1 MQRGRPKKNKENFPS
16 VALPKQ
22 APEGMS
28 RVVTYSNPDS
38 IARGEKRY
46 RVEKADVYLKA
57 KFQGI
62 EDKYRKGQAVMN
74 RNNMTA
80 PERKILEGWV
90 LHRMIREGLS
100 RKAIMDIMEDEWN
113 VDRSAAA
120 TMMSFVLNQLV
131 ETDEKQRERGKAV
144 YFERL
149 ENLYASCMKR
159 NDTAN
164 ALKVLEQMA
173 KARGFYNDTTVV
185 APVMNFKFGNEP
197 SMIEIPPESV
207 HPAEEVKEIPEELK
221 EEFNWS

>member
-1 MQRGRPKKNKENFPS
+1 MPRGRKPKLTELCKE
-16 VALPKQ
+16 
-22 APEGMS
+22 APEGME
-28 RVVTYSNPDS
+28 RVVEYSGVRAISN
-38 IARGEKRY
+38 GNNRY
-46 RVEKADVYLKA
+46 RVEKADIYLKA
-57 KFQGI
+57 KFEGI

-149 ENLYASCMKR
+149 ENLYANCMER

-185 APVMNFKFGNEP
+185 APVMNFKFGTEP
-197 SMIEIPPESV
+197 SMIELPPDAV
-207 HPAEEVKEIPEELK
+207 HPVEAEEVKEIPEELK

>member
-1 MQRGRPKKNKENFPS
+1 MPKGRPKKGNSGKLWKE
-16 VALPKQ
+16 
-22 APEGMS
+22 APEGME
-28 RVVTYSNPDS
+28 RVVEYSTANS
-38 IARGEKRY
+38 IANGNKRY
-46 RVEKADVYLKA
+46 KVKKADVYLKA
-57 KFQGI
+57 KFKTA

-113 VDRSAAA
+113 VDRVAAA
-120 TMMSFVLNQLV
+120 TMVSFVLGQLV
-131 ETDEKQRERGKAV
+131 ETNEKERERGKAV

-149 ENLYASCMKR
+149 ENLYANCMER
-159 NDTAN
+159 NDVQN